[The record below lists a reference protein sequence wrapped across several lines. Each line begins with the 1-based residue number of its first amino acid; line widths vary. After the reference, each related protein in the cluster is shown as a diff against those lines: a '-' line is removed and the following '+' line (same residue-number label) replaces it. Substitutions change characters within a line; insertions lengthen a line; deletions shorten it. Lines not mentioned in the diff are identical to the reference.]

1 MMTGRY
7 ISLTPHRIIGH
18 ERNLE
23 IGHTKEPGD
32 WTGWTMNMNEIYLF
46 DVGQV
51 VVKRMGV
58 NIPSP
63 FTTVS

>member
-1 MMTGRY
+1 MMTGMY

-51 VVKRMGV
+51 VRMG
-58 NIPSP
+58 IPIHRYSLYNR
-63 FTTVS
+63 